1 MNNNYTTDVYNRLMK
16 SMETVEPE
24 PKKTGLLTRN
34 TKSMKKETPSEIDIV
49 RQYVRVIQE
58 QRGNFKDG

>member
-1 MNNNYTTDVYNRLMK
+1 MNNNYTTDVYNKLMK
-16 SMETVEPE
+16 SMETVKAK

-34 TKSMKKETPSEIDIV
+34 TKSMKKEVPSEIDIT
-49 RQYVRVIQE
+49 RQYVRAIQE

>member
-1 MNNNYTTDVYNRLMK
+1 MNNNYTTNVYNKLMK
-16 SMETVEPE
+16 SMETIEPE
-24 PKKTGLLTRN
+24 SKKTGLLTRN

-49 RQYVRVIQE
+49 RQYVRVIQD

>member
-1 MNNNYTTDVYNRLMK
+1 MNNNYTTDVYSKLMK
-16 SMETVEPE
+16 SMETVRPE

-34 TKSMKKETPSEIDIV
+34 TKSMKKKTPSEIDIT
-49 RQYVRVIQE
+49 RQYVRAIQE

>member
-1 MNNNYTTDVYNRLMK
+1 MNNNYTTDVYNKLMK

-34 TKSMKKETPSEIDIV
+34 TKNMKKETPSEIDIV
-49 RQYVRVIQE
+49 RQYVRVIQD

>member
-1 MNNNYTTDVYNRLMK
+1 MNNNYTTDVYNKLMK
-16 SMETVEPE
+16 SMETIEPE

-34 TKSMKKETPSEIDIV
+34 TKNMKKETPSEIDIV
-49 RQYVRVIQE
+49 RQYVRVIQD

>member
-16 SMETVEPE
+16 SMETPEPE

-49 RQYVRVIQE
+49 RQYVRVIQDR
-58 QRGNFKDG
+58 RGNFKDG

>member
-16 SMETVEPE
+16 SMETSEPE

-49 RQYVRVIQE
+49 RQYVRVIQD